1 MENQLERASH
11 ARIARMESKLA
22 NRSKQALL
30 EANRRLTAEQRL
42 ASYVVHCRLM
52 MDLYTA
58 GKRVR
63 EARTQTRS

>member
-1 MENQLERASH
+1 
-11 ARIARMESKLA
+11 MESKLA

-63 EARTQTRS
+63 AARTQTRS